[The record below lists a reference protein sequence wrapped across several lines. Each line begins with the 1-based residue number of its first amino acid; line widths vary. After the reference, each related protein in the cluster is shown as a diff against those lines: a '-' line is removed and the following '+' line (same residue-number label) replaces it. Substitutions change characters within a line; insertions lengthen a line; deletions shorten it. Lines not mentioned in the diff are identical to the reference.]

1 MNDHPEE
8 LLAGYVEGTLGADEH
23 ARVVAHLRACD
34 RCREELD
41 LAATARGA
49 LASLPELDAPRG
61 IPLGVRRG
69 AKRAPSRAWRLVATA
84 AAAVVL
90 AGGTI
95 LVFSQIDMRNDG
107 QAASEGAG
115 QGPAPAAEAPAG
127 DQGGAGSAADE
138 ETAAT
143 GGGKAASVLAAPPV
157 LPIYV
162 ESDRNYLPE
171 DLAPLARRLRDD
183 ANQAV
188 KAGLAETATAFFEE
202 FDPDEF
208 IPDVRQAVRCV
219 LADVPPQQLIVPF
232 RIEAATFEGAPA
244 YVATFL
250 QGPAPDVA
258 YDRIVMWV
266 VHRET
271 CGLMSLASQVL

>member
-1 MNDHPEE
+1 MSDHPEE
-8 LLAGYVEGTLGADEH
+8 LLAGYVEGTLGAGER
-23 ARVVAHLRACD
+23 ARVDAHVRACD
-34 RCREELD
+34 GCRDELD

-61 IPLGVRRG
+61 IPLGVRRR
-69 AKRAPSRAWRLVATA
+69 AKGTQSRAWRLVATA
-84 AAAVVL
+84 AAAVIL

-95 LVFSQIDMRNDG
+95 LVFSQIDMGTD
-107 QAASEGAG
+107 QQASEGDA
-115 QGPAPAAEAPAG
+115 QMPAPAAEAPAG

-188 KAGLAETATAFFEE
+188 RSGLAETATAFFEE